1 MSNVG
6 ELPTLRSRFHLVA
19 SLFALAV
26 TPICAVGGV
35 LLIVN
40 ALGGR
45 GSVTSNILAGG
56 AGFLLLLISP
66 ILFTFGVTAWDIA
79 NQSNQLK

>member
-1 MSNVG
+1 MS
-6 ELPTLRSRFHLVA
+6 EISERLALRSRFHLVA

-45 GSVTSNILAGG
+45 GSVTGNILAGG

-66 ILFTFGVTAWDIA
+66 ILCTFGVAAWDIA